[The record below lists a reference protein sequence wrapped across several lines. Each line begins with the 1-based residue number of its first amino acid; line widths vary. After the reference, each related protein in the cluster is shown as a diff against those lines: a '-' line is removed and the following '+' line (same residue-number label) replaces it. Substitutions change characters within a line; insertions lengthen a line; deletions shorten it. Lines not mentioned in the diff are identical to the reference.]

1 MKYPMLVVGIA
12 LFVIYLSM
20 PETERFW
27 EKHFNRFVPNTCSA
41 ILDRIAKK
49 APTNWSLEC
58 PGTVRL
64 VVDIQSEIIP
74 NQKNLRQGLYK
85 ELANNL
91 LKLSQISNL
100 ETLENLKVIEM
111 NLMSSKKNIHAKTDG
126 EALVELSKKR
136 SQKAIAQHL
145 KLTVK
150 VKED

>member
-20 PETERFW
+20 PETKRFW

-111 NLMSSKKNIHAKTDG
+111 NLMSSQKNIHAKTDG